1 MLSCDGLSPWK
12 PRVHLAVLAMC
23 LVLTQPV
30 FAMSWSLVLQ
40 QGQFD
45 LALPDIHSGGWSFT
59 GLHAD
64 VVTAVDA
71 DNNVARIRFKPGSR
85 LRAARIVQN
94 IAGNGLQLNDVR
106 VDLTDV
112 TLTVDLDTPGTLPER
127 SSITGQ
133 VAVDIGALHHPTLN
147 ALGWQFDGTVRGPLS
162 DVRVAGQLRADS
174 GLTAEVAA
182 RHRMGTFLVANAMM
196 ALGGGQGTK
205 AMAATF
211 VDWPGSLELSAGQ
224 IQLEARVHQAP
235 GQPLAV
241 HGQLDF
247 DGVGGLID
255 RTAVSGL
262 NGRLLV
268 SLEQD
273 ALVARVRDM
282 EIGQINSGIGIGPV
296 RVLAVYRAPRTE
308 LTAGVLDVQQATAGF
323 LDGRLRVAPGSFDVA
338 RKPWRLPIDVYEVSL
353 ARVLQV
359 YPAEGLA
366 GSGTLSGRIPLKVS
380 EAGVEVEQGRV
391 SAIAP
396 GGLLRLP
403 AERLQAMLGNSQA
416 MELVVEAL
424 QNFHYSVLDSTI
436 DYDNTGKL
444 VLGLRLEG
452 ENPDVRGGQPV
463 VLNINLEEDI
473 PALLTSLQLSGRV
486 NEAVT
491 ERVRER
497 LQQSGQKSGQETV
510 P

>member
-1 MLSCDGLSPWK
+1 MPCDGLLPWK
-12 PRVHLAVLAMC
+12 SRACLTVLLMCAVITQPVLAMN
-23 LVLTQPV
+23 
-30 FAMSWSLVLQ
+30 WSLMLQ
-40 QGQFD
+40 QGQFG
-45 LALPDIHSGGWSFT
+45 LALPDVHSGGWSFI

-71 DNNVARIRFKPGSR
+71 DNDVARIRFKPGSR
-85 LRAARIVQN
+85 LRAARIVQDT
-94 IAGNGLQLNDVR
+94 ADEGLQLDDVR

-112 TLTVDLDTPGTLPER
+112 TLTVGLGTPGTLPER
-127 SSITGQ
+127 SSITGHM
-133 VAVDIGALHHPTLN
+133 AVDIGALHHPRLKS
-147 ALGWQFDGTVRGPLS
+147 LGWQLDGTVSGPLT
-162 DVRVAGQLRADS
+162 DVRVNGQLRSDS
-174 GLTAEVAA
+174 GLAAEVTA
-182 RHRMGTFLVANAMM
+182 RHRVGAFLVANVMM
-196 ALGGGQGTK
+196 ALGGERGTK

-211 VDWPGSLELSAGQ
+211 VDWPGALQLNAGR
-224 IQLEARVHQAP
+224 IQAEARVHQTP
-235 GQPLAV
+235 DQPLAL
-241 HGQLDF
+241 HGQFDF

-262 NGRLLV
+262 NGRLLL

-273 ALVARVRDM
+273 ALVARARDVV
-282 EIGQINSGIGIGPV
+282 IGQVNSGIGIGPV
-296 RVLAVYRAPRTE
+296 RLLAEYRAPRAE
-308 LTAGVLDVQQATAGF
+308 LAAGVLDIQQATAGF
-323 LDGRLRVAPGSFDVA
+323 LDGRLRVAPGSFDLA
-338 RKPWRLPIDVYEVSL
+338 RQPWRLPIDVYEVSL
-353 ARVLQV
+353 AKLLQV
-359 YPAEGLA
+359 YPTEGLA
-366 GSGTLSGRIPLKVS
+366 GSGTLSGRVPLKVS
-380 EAGVEVEQGRV
+380 GSGVEVEQGRV
-391 SAIAP
+391 SAMAP

-403 AERLQAMLGNSQA
+403 AERLQAMLGSSQA